1 MTQLLYSLP
10 FLACPIGMGFMMLF
24 MMCGKGHEAHGET
37 THDAELANLRAE
49 VEQLRFSRQ
58 VADSATSAPGE
69 SR

>member
-24 MMCGKGHEAHGET
+24 MMRGKGHEAHGET
-37 THDAELANLRAE
+37 THDVELANLRAE
-49 VEQLRFSRQ
+49 VEQLRLSRQ
-58 VADSATSAPGE
+58 VANTATSAPGK

>member
-10 FLACPIGMGFMMLF
+10 LLACPIGMGLMMFFMMR
-24 MMCGKGHEAHGET
+24 GKGHETHGET
-37 THDAELANLRAE
+37 THDAELTTLRAE
-49 VEQLRFSRQ
+49 VEQLRLSRQ